1 MAGMYPSATKL
12 SFPRSCIILHFHI
25 TNAHSLTQE
34 ASTPI
39 LFLSTRAPAHN
50 TFDMVRILFP
60 CSHFVEREHRG
71 RVRFLPV
78 SRVARTATEG
88 RSREV
93 HRLPSD
99 GAMGAAVLVFGKG
112 DHIRHG
118 EEGDSQPLRA
128 GLPAH
133 SLWALYR
140 QEAVDR
146 VRMRRFE
153 SARVQLQHGRE
164 GGRFELGVRHR

>member
-1 MAGMYPSATKL
+1 
-12 SFPRSCIILHFHI
+12 
-25 TNAHSLTQE
+25 
-34 ASTPI
+34 
-39 LFLSTRAPAHN
+39 
-50 TFDMVRILFP
+50 MVRILFP

-78 SRVARTATEG
+78 SRVARTATEW

-99 GAMGAAVLVFGKG
+99 GAMGAAVSVFGKG

-133 SLWALYR
+133 SLWAFYR